1 MTVSKKPRLSINCI
15 TYNQEKFIR
24 QTLDGF
30 LMQKTNF
37 PFVIYIS
44 DDAST
49 DKTPEIIKE
58 YAEKYPDIV
67 KPLLRQVNVGGPR
80 NYLENLQRADCEY
93 FANCEGDDYWTD
105 PLKLQK
111 QVDFLDAHPDY
122 SVCFHLVRE
131 VWEDNSGK
139 KDQILPEPF
148 FRFFKDEF
156 DIHDL
161 LQHNFIHGANT
172 VVYRWRFNRSNCKVE
187 DNFPLNIEPGDWY
200 LHLLHAEVGK
210 VKFLNEEMSVYRRH
224 PGGIWYGSHEND
236 EFYIRNGL
244 KHIKFYIEAKQRF
257 HGDFSKEIDNIAS
270 RVIMAAISHKNFTL
284 LQNFSEIYPDI
295 FTANYEKVKILFAAL
310 NSPTIKKAIRK
321 QIDHFRLLAKF
332 AVGRKKKRYQ
342 EKYKLLKSTYKS
354 L

>member
-139 KDQILPEPF
+139 PDMILPTPDV
-148 FRFFKDEF
+148 RYNKDSFELKEF
-156 DIHDL
+156 LH
-161 LQHNFIHGANT
+161 HNFICGANT

-210 VKFLNEEMSVYRRH
+210 IKFLNEEMSVYRRH
-224 PGGIWYGSHEND
+224 PGGIWYQSYED
-236 EFYIRNGL
+236 DSFYMRNGI
-244 KHIKFYIEAKQRF
+244 KHLKFYVEATKRF
-257 HGDFSKEIDNIAS
+257 HGDFSKEIDIIAS
-270 RVIMAAISHKNFTL
+270 KTIMAAISHKNFTL

-310 NSPTIKKAIRK
+310 NSPTIRKAIRK
-321 QIDHFRLLAKF
+321 QIDHFRLLAKL